1 MLSIFSLLM
10 LKTME
15 TLSTSIT
22 VSFPMKSSL
31 YVKNKSILSLL
42 EEQHADKQNAYA
54 HTAAEKI
61 FPQSGESA
69 VHYKPSEH
77 LNIMIK
83 RIETDYVLHHF
94 GHRLK
99 GVEYRRKVQPH
110 CEQNAVKVLDIPE
123 NTFIAE
129 RTSPSPVENTNTYT
143 IGSQK
148 SSIVHRR
155 GR

>member
-1 MLSIFSLLM
+1 
-10 LKTME
+10 
-15 TLSTSIT
+15 
-22 VSFPMKSSL
+22 MKSSL

-54 HTAAEKI
+54 HAAAEKI

-69 VHYKPSEH
+69 VYYKPSEH

-123 NTFIAE
+123 KYVYCRENKSQSRGEHEHIHHRQPEEQHSPPQWQMSAE
-129 RTSPSPVENTNTYT
+129 HNDYQRQQREEH
-143 IGSQK
+143 IHQ
-148 SSIVHRR
+148 RR
-155 GR
+155 NGA